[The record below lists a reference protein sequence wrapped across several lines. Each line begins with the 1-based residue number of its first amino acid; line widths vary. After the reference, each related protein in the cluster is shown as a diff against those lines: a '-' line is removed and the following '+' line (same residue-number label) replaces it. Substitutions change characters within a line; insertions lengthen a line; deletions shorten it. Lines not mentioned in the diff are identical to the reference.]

1 MDISWDKWNKLPVA
15 SQKHPAFH
23 PCSTPNLSPI
33 SLALKV
39 QKVGGLPWDLLSFVP
54 TFLSGLG
61 GSHRV

>member
-39 QKVGGLPWDLLSFVP
+39 QKVGGSSL
-54 TFLSGLG
+54 GLTIFCADFP
-61 GSHRV
+61 